1 MAETAKALY
10 ERLAIE
16 REVYIDRAEDCA
28 KYTIPFLFPKKEANG
43 TTKYP
48 TPYQAVGA
56 RGVNNLT
63 SKLVLALFPPNTP
76 FFRQDIRDDV
86 LKYYESKPEDKQEIE
101 QALVQRE
108 QTAQKYFESSQMRV
122 SMEVCLKQLIIAGN
136 ALLFF
141 PPKEG
146 GIKVYKLNSYV
157 VQRDF
162 VGHPIQ
168 MITCDKLAINTL
180 PYEVLGQLDIDLSAK
195 RGDELVEVYTHITY
209 SSQDNRYYSYQ
220 EIEGK
225 QIDGY
230 EQSFPADVCPW
241 IPVRLFKMDGEHYS
255 RSYVEEYIGDLKTL
269 EGLSKAIAEMSA
281 IAASVIYLVR
291 PNGVTQPSKIMKTK
305 NGGFVTGNKEDV
317 TCLSLD
323 KTQDM
328 QIAKMTAD
336 AIESRLSYA
345 FMLNSAVQRS
355 GERVTAEEIRYVANE
370 LEDTLGGIYSIL
382 SQELQLPLAN
392 TLLNILSKKGEIADV
407 PKDIV
412 SLAVTTGMEAIGR
425 GHDQQKLTVFI
436 QGIAQIPDA
445 ASVVNWEGVA
455 RAWANS
461 CNLDTTG
468 LIKTAEQIQ
477 QEQQQAQ
484 MMAMAQAAI
493 PNATKGAMDAM
504 NQQTQGGSEDNG

>member
-1 MAETAKALY
+1 METAKALY
-10 ERLAIE
+10 ERLSMD
-16 REVYIDRAEDCA
+16 RDVYVDRAEDA
-28 KYTIPFLFPKKEANG
+28 ARYTIPFLFPKRGDNG

-56 RGVNNLT
+56 RGVNNLA
-63 SKLVLALFPPNTP
+63 SKLLLALFPPNTP

-86 LKYYESKPEDKQEIE
+86 LKYLESQPEDKQEIE

-108 QTAQKYFESSQMRV
+108 QTTQKYFESSQMRV
-122 SMEVCLKQLIIAGN
+122 SMEVCLKQLIVAGN
-136 ALLFF
+136 VLLFF

-162 VGHPIQ
+162 IGHPIQ
-168 MITCDKLAINTL
+168 MITLDRMSINTL
-180 PYEVLGQLDIDLSAK
+180 PYAVLAQLPEQIKGK
-195 RGDELVEVYTHITY
+195 RADEMVEVYTHITY
-209 SSQDNRYYSYQ
+209 DSKTKRYNSYQ
-220 EIEGK
+220 EVEG
-225 QIDGY
+225 QRIDGY
-230 EQSFPADVCPW
+230 DQSFPEDVCPW
-241 IPVRLFKMDGEHYS
+241 LPVRLFKMDGESYS

-281 IAASVIYLVR
+281 IAANVLYLVR
-291 PNGVTQPSKIMKTK
+291 PNGVTQVSKLMKTK
-305 NGGFVTGNKEDV
+305 NGGFVTGNGEDI
-317 TCLSLD
+317 TCLQLD

-328 QIAKMTAD
+328 QIAKATAD

-355 GERVTAEEIRYVANE
+355 AERVTAEEIRYVANE

-382 SQELQLPLAN
+382 SQELQLPVA
-392 TLLNILSKKGEIADV
+392 NILINILTKNNQISDV

-412 SLAVTTGMEAIGR
+412 SLSITTGMEAIGR
-425 GHDQQKLTVFI
+425 GHDQMKIQTFI
-436 QGIAQIPDA
+436 SVIAQIPEA
-445 ASVVNWEGVA
+445 AAVVNWEGVA

-468 LIKTAEQIQ
+468 LIKTPEQIQ
-477 QEQQQAQ
+477 QEQQQA
-484 MMAMAQAAI
+484 MMAQMAQAAI

-504 NQQTQGGSEDNG
+504 NQQSQGGSEE

>member
-1 MAETAKALY
+1 MAETARALY
-10 ERLAIE
+10 ERLSTA
-16 REVYIDRAEDCA
+16 REVYLDRAEECA
-28 KYTIPFLFPKKEANG
+28 KLTIPFLFPKRGDNG
-43 TTKYP
+43 TTKYE

-56 RGVNNLT
+56 RGVNNLS
-63 SKLVLALFPPNTP
+63 SKLLLALFPPNTP

-86 LKYYESKPEDKQEIE
+86 LQYLESTPEDKQEIE
-101 QALVQRE
+101 QRLVQRE

-122 SMEVCLKQLIIAGN
+122 SMEVCLKQLIVAGN

-168 MITCDKLAINTL
+168 IVTLDKLAINTL
-180 PYEVLGQLDIDLSAK
+180 PYDVLQKLDIDLTSK
-195 RGDELVEVYTHITY
+195 RGDELVEVYTHIVY
-209 SSQDNRYYSYQ
+209 SSKNDRYDSYQ
-220 EIEGK
+220 EIDGK
-225 QIDGY
+225 RIEGY

-241 IPVRLFKMDGEHYS
+241 LPVRLFKMDGEHYS
-255 RSYVEEYIGDLKTL
+255 RSYVEEYLGDLKTL

-281 IAASVIYLVR
+281 IAATVIYLVR
-291 PNGVTQPSKIMKTK
+291 PNGVTQVSKLTKAK
-305 NGGFVTGNKEDV
+305 NGGFVAGNPEDV
-317 TCLSLD
+317 SCLQLD
-323 KTQDM
+323 KRQDM
-328 QIAKMTAD
+328 QIAKATSD
-336 AIESRLSYA
+336 VIESRLSYA
-345 FMLNSAVQRS
+345 FLLNSAVQRS

-382 SQELQLPLAN
+382 SQELQLPVAN
-392 TLLNILSKKGEIADV
+392 TLINILTKRGDLQDV

-412 SLAVTTGMEAIGR
+412 SLSITTGMEAIGR
-425 GHDQQKLTVFI
+425 GHDQMKISTFM
-436 QGIAQIPDA
+436 QGISQIPDA
-445 ASVVNWEGVA
+445 AAVVNWEGVA

-477 QEQQQAQ
+477 QEQQQA
-484 MMAMAQAAI
+484 MMAQMAQAAI
-493 PNATKGAMDAM
+493 PNATKGVADSINAQ
-504 NQQTQGGSEDNG
+504 QQTQT

>member
-1 MAETAKALY
+1 MSETARALY
-10 ERLAIE
+10 ERLTTD

-28 KYTIPFLFPKKEANG
+28 KYTIPFLFPKKGDNG

-56 RGVNNLT
+56 RGVNNLA
-63 SKLVLALFPPNTP
+63 SKLLLALFPPNTP

-86 LKYYESKPEDKQEIE
+86 LQYLESTPEDKQEIE
-101 QALVQRE
+101 QRLVQRE

-122 SMEVCLKQLIIAGN
+122 SMEVCLKQLIVAGN

-168 MITCDKLAINTL
+168 MITLDKLAINTL
-180 PYEVLGQLDIDLSAK
+180 PYDVLQKLDIDLSSR
-195 RGDELVEVYTHITY
+195 RGDEQVEVYTHITY
-209 SSQDNRYYSYQ
+209 SAKDKRYYSYQ
-220 EIEGK
+220 EIDGK
-225 QIDGY
+225 HIDGY
-230 EQSFPADVCPW
+230 EQNFPADVCPW

-255 RSYVEEYIGDLKTL
+255 RSYVEEYLGDLKTL

-291 PNGVTQPSKIMKTK
+291 PNGVTQVSKLTK
-305 NGGFVTGNKEDV
+305 ARNGGFVAGNPEDV
-317 TCLSLD
+317 TCLQLD
-323 KTQDM
+323 KTHDM
-328 QIAKMTAD
+328 QIAKATSD

-392 TLLNILSKKGEIADV
+392 TLMNILSKRGDV
-407 PKDIV
+407 QDLPKDIV
-412 SLAVTTGMEAIGR
+412 SLSITTGMEAIGR
-425 GHDQQKLTVFI
+425 GHDQMKISTFMQAI
-436 QGIAQIPDA
+436 SQIPE
-445 ASVVNWEGVA
+445 ASAVVNWQGVA

-468 LIKTAEQIQ
+468 LIKTPEQIQ

-484 MMAMAQAAI
+484 MAQMVQAGI
-493 PNATKGAMDAM
+493 PNATKGVMDAM
-504 NQQTQGGSEDNG
+504 NNQQDTGGSD

>member
-1 MAETAKALY
+1 METAKALY
-10 ERLAIE
+10 ERLSMD
-16 REVYIDRAEDCA
+16 REVYIDRAEDA
-28 KYTIPFLFPKKEANG
+28 ARYTIPFLFPKKGDNG
-43 TTKYP
+43 TTKYS

-56 RGVNNLT
+56 RGVNNLA
-63 SKLVLALFPPNTP
+63 SKLLLALFPPNTP

-86 LKYYESKPEDKQEIE
+86 LKYLESKPEDKQEIE

-122 SMEVCLKQLIIAGN
+122 SMEVALKQLIVAGN

-141 PPKEG
+141 PPNG

-162 VGHPIQ
+162 IGRIIQ
-168 MITCDKLAINTL
+168 MITLDRMSLNTL
-180 PYEVLGQLDIDLSAK
+180 PYNVLQQLPEQVK
-195 RGDELVEVYTHITY
+195 GKQPDEMIEVYTHISY
-209 SSQDNRYYSYQ
+209 DSKEKRYNSYQ
-220 EIEGK
+220 EVEGLRIEGY
-225 QIDGY
+225 D
-230 EQSFPADVCPW
+230 QSFPEDVCPW
-241 IPVRLFKMDGEHYS
+241 LPVRLFKMDGEHYS

-281 IAASVIYLVR
+281 IAANVLYLVR
-291 PNGVTQPSKIMKTK
+291 PNGVTQVSKLMKTK
-305 NGGFVTGNKEDV
+305 NGGFVTGNGEDI
-317 TCLSLD
+317 TCLQLD

-336 AIESRLSYA
+336 VLEQRLSYA
-345 FMLNSAVQRS
+345 FMLNSAVQRQND
-355 GERVTAEEIRYVANE
+355 RVTAEEIRYVANE

-382 SQELQLPLAN
+382 SQELQLPVA
-392 TLLNILSKKGEIADV
+392 NILINILTKKNEISDV

-412 SLAVTTGMEAIGR
+412 SLSITTGMEAIGR
-425 GHDQQKLTVFI
+425 GHDQMKIQTFI
-436 QGIAQIPDA
+436 SVIAQIPDA
-445 ASVVNWEGVA
+445 AAVVNWEGVA

-468 LIKTAEQIQ
+468 LIKTTEQIQ
-477 QEQQQAQ
+477 QEQQQA
-484 MMAMAQAAI
+484 MMAQMAQAAI

-504 NQQTQGGSEDNG
+504 NNQDSQGGSEG